1 MKRWFKKVKRLIHND
16 IEYIRFHM
24 KVLDDRDKSSKM
36 DTIVKGTIF
45 GIIGG
50 IVLTKVILQYLL

>member
-1 MKRWFKKVKRLIHND
+1 MKRWFKKVKRLIHSD

-36 DTIVKGTIF
+36 DVIIKGTIF

-50 IVLTKVILQYLL
+50 IVLTKVIIQYLL